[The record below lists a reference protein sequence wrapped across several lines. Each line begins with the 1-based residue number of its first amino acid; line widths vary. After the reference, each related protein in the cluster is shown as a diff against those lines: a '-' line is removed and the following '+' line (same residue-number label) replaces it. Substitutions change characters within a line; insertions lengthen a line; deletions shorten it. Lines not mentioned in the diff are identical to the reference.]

1 MKQGTE
7 LVDKAIKTTI
17 INMLIYSRRQR
28 KQEHEICNEK
38 FHWMRLTADQAL
50 VEKGQ

>member
-1 MKQGTE
+1 MKQGAE

-17 INMLIYSRRQR
+17 INMLIYSQRQR
-28 KQEHEICNEK
+28 KQHEICNEM

-50 VEKGQ
+50 VKKGQ